1 MNLLY
6 GNQLAV
12 LAETMAL
19 CRKSG
24 VDKQQLLSVLQS
36 SDLASPFLVEKAESN
51 DDYPSDKQEC
61 CNRLLDFSRKKL
73 LWRTDIGG
81 HLQDYTFVK

>member
-1 MNLLY
+1 MQVLMNVLY

-36 SDLASPFLVEKAESN
+36 SDLASPFLVEKAESKFTQFKN
-51 DDYPSDKQEC
+51 CKAERSYIAV
-61 CNRLLDFSRKKL
+61 L
-73 LWRTDIGG
+73 
-81 HLQDYTFVK
+81 